1 MREFKESKI
10 LRKRYNP
17 NFDFGRLKSMVNI
30 CMTRIDE
37 RLIHGQVTV
46 KWIQFAKC
54 TRIIIVDDEIVN
66 DQFFINIFR
75 MSLPDQLKFDVFNVD
90 EAVKVL
96 NKGKANDKVM
106 VLVKF
111 PSIIK
116 RLYDKGIKFR
126 EIIIGRIPAGEG
138 KTKFYDNVFLSPED
152 IEIFE
157 YLISKNIS
165 IKIQMVPDSPSVE
178 LANLLYENK
187 GGVIKTNFR

>member
-1 MREFKESKI
+1 
-10 LRKRYNP
+10 
-17 NFDFGRLKSMVNI
+17 
-30 CMTRIDE
+30 
-37 RLIHGQVTV
+37 
-46 KWIQFAKC
+46 
-54 TRIIIVDDEIVN
+54 
-66 DQFFINIFR
+66 